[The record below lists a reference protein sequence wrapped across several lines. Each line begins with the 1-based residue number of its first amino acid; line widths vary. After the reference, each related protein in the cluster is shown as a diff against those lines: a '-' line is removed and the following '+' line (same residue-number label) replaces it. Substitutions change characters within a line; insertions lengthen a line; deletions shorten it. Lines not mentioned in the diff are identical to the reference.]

1 MMKWMQQ
8 ANAIITSTPTRIL
21 DSPLARQPPA
31 SAVGSP
37 HGSIAGRGQAEYAPV
52 AGTAPALTEY
62 VKAAWLPSHA
72 PLGRWGQEVRS
83 VLRSPLQ
90 VSVFPVEDQIP
101 DPRMRVWW
109 GIPPMVKSCPAPS
122 PCP

>member
-1 MMKWMQQ
+1 M
-8 ANAIITSTPTRIL
+8 
-21 DSPLARQPPA
+21 
-31 SAVGSP
+31 
-37 HGSIAGRGQAEYAPV
+37 
-52 AGTAPALTEY
+52 GTAPALTEY

-109 GIPPMVKSCPAPS
+109 GYHQWSSPAQLLPPVLRPKHVPISTRAS
-122 PCP
+122 PVLYDPHAGVLG